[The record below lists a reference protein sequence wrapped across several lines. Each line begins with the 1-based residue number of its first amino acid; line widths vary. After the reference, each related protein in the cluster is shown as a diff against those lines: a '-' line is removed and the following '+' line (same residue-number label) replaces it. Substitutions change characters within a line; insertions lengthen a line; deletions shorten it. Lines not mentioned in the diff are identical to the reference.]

1 MCGTSIFQEPGY
13 PAGPGGFVTNF
24 SGERR
29 PRHHHSELEF
39 NLVVSGTACF
49 GVGARIF
56 QLSPGSLLWF
66 LPCQDHLMH
75 WASPDFQMWIVAV
88 KLGLLETE
96 LGTRVLADLLLIRDQ
111 CRQLE
116 IYLARPVLER
126 CTKAFEA
133 GIGALREEH
142 LLNIIDLAQGAY
154 ALAPA
159 TRRPLSHPAVSRAMR
174 LLNVDAGLGRSAL
187 ATEVGLH
194 PSVLSRHFQ
203 GEVGVPLVEYR
214 SRIRVARFVE
224 QLDTGE
230 RNLVRAARTAGFG
243 SYPQFHRVIREQT
256 GYCPSE
262 YASESVRATAWRR
275 IAPGSRA

>member
-13 PAGPGGFVTNF
+13 PAGPGGFVVNF

-39 NLVVSGTACF
+39 NLVISGTACF
-49 GVGARIF
+49 SVGPRTL
-56 QLSPGSLLWF
+56 QVRPGSLLWF

-88 KLGLLETE
+88 KLGLLETG
-96 LGTRVLADLLLIRDQ
+96 LCTRALADLLLIRDQ
-111 CRQLE
+111 CQ
-116 IYLARPVLER
+116 
-126 CTKAFEA
+126 
-133 GIGALREEH
+133 
-142 LLNIIDLAQGAY
+142 
-154 ALAPA
+154 
-159 TRRPLSHPAVSRAMR
+159 
-174 LLNVDAGLGRSAL
+174 
-187 ATEVGLH
+187 
-194 PSVLSRHFQ
+194 
-203 GEVGVPLVEYR
+203 
-214 SRIRVARFVE
+214 

-262 YASESVRATAWRR
+262 YASESVGATAWRR
-275 IAPGSRA
+275 KAPGSGA